1 MKMKPYN
8 IELHIEEL
16 VLHGF
21 SPKDRDAIGAA
32 IQSELARLF
41 AEQGAHPALQH
52 TREVEKVDGGSFSMR
67 AGAKAATIGTQ
78 VGQMVYGS
86 LQQEQ
91 KSRLRTNERK

>member
-1 MKMKPYN
+1 MKAKPYN

-21 SPKDRDAIGAA
+21 PPSDRDAIGAA
-32 IQSELARLF
+32 IQGELARLF

-67 AGAKAATIGTQ
+67 TGAKAVPIGTQ
-78 VGQMVYGS
+78 VAQSVYGG
-86 LQQEQ
+86 LA
-91 KSRLRTNERK
+91 K